1 MRPPTSSPG
10 SRRPDAGGWV
20 SGPDPRPAC
29 LLLDLDGTLLD
40 IAPRPE
46 AVRVPDGLV
55 ATLEAVGRRLEGA
68 LALVSGRPIG
78 ELDRLLAPLRTAAA
92 GVHGAELRRRPGGP
106 IERQPAPAALERAR
120 ALLATAELPVGV
132 LVEDKEVALAIHW
145 RTAPEPPQALLDR
158 LRALVAEAAGALE
171 AVPGKAVLELRAAG
185 LDKGGAV
192 RALLAAPPFAGRRPV
207 FVGDDTTDED
217 AFRAVERVGGVALPV
232 GPAPPGGRPAVFAG
246 PERVRAWLARIAAGG
261 PILPVDER
269 DGAEVKA

>member
-1 MRPPTSSPG
+1 MTP
-10 SRRPDAGGWV
+10 AGRGT
-20 SGPDPRPAC
+20 AC

-46 AVRVPDGLV
+46 AVRVPGGLV

-92 GVHGAELRRRPGGP
+92 GVHGAELRRRPDGP
-106 IERQPAPAALERAR
+106 IERQPAPAALARAR
-120 ALLATAELPVGV
+120 DLLAATALPAGV

-158 LRALVAEAAGALE
+158 LRALVRAAEGTLE
-171 AVPGKAVLELRAAG
+171 AVPGKAVLELRTAG
-185 LDKGGAV
+185 LDKGMAV
-192 RALLAAPPFAGRRPV
+192 CALLGEPPFAGRLPV
-207 FVGDDTTDED
+207 FVGDDRTDED
-217 AFRAVERVGGVALPV
+217 AFRAVERAGGVALPV
-232 GPAPPGGRPAVFAG
+232 GPTPPGGRPAVFAG

-261 PILPVDER
+261 PIVPVEEEEVR
-269 DGAEVKA
+269 D